1 MMYENAMNQKIIMN
15 NKKIIVIK
23 CWKHV
28 NDSVFLITDLFS
40 NEKSIYTRAG
50 DDLSDFM
57 IENNFRFLDEICCL
71 KV

>member
-40 NEKSIYTRAG
+40 NEKHNI
-50 DDLSDFM
+50 
-57 IENNFRFLDEICCL
+57 
-71 KV
+71 

>member
-28 NDSVFLITDLFS
+28 NDSVLLITDLFS
-40 NEKSIYTRAG
+40 NEKSIYTGAG

-57 IENNFRFLDEICCL
+57 IESNFRFLDEICCL